1 MTQTVDDGKTTPNLT
16 IECENEYF
24 GVNCSSSP
32 CKTKGYERKCHQKCE
47 FTMYRFKWQLHPQML
62 NLFSSLVE
70 HIKTKRT
77 ILMIKKNY
85 ISKMNMYSVF
95 IFGLYIGGCN

>member
-1 MTQTVDDGKTTPNLT
+1 MDVSVCVLQNYFIYLYLEMTQTVDDGKTTPNLT

-47 FTMYRFKWQLHPQML
+47 FTMYRFKW
-62 NLFSSLVE
+62 
-70 HIKTKRT
+70 
-77 ILMIKKNY
+77 
-85 ISKMNMYSVF
+85 
-95 IFGLYIGGCN
+95 

>member
-1 MTQTVDDGKTTPNLT
+1 MTLTVDDGKTTPNLT

-47 FTMYRFKWQLHPQML
+47 FTMYRFKW
-62 NLFSSLVE
+62 
-70 HIKTKRT
+70 
-77 ILMIKKNY
+77 
-85 ISKMNMYSVF
+85 
-95 IFGLYIGGCN
+95 